1 MLTDANF
8 FTNFYRGKY
17 CMLEMYYLTD
27 CNSFLQ
33 NYKHFA
39 DLIDSFAQLIVKD
52 GKQSSTV
59 YIHVYINQSNI
70 SLNSAVTLLS

>member
-1 MLTDANF
+1 MLTDANLSQI
-8 FTNFYRGKY
+8 FTNTS
-17 CMLEMYYLTD
+17 MLEMFYIKDYK
-27 CNSFLQ
+27 SFLL
-33 NYKHFA
+33 NYKHVA
-39 DLIDSFAQLIVKD
+39 DLIDFFAQLIVKD